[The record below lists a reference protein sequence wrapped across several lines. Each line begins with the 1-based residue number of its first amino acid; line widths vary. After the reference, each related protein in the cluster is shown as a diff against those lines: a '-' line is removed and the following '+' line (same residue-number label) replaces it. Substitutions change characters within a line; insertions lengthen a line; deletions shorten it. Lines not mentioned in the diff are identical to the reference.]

1 MPSVTPINS
10 VSVLLCVSQYSISL
24 PTQGEAAASG
34 DDSNSKK
41 RDSDSAC
48 SIDGQSCGVAE
59 SEVSSRNTRK
69 PRRLYQGLPSFW
81 ITDCSAAAI
90 GLSLAWL

>member
-1 MPSVTPINS
+1 MTPISS
-10 VSVLLCVSQYSISL
+10 VSVLLCASQYSTSL

-34 DDSNSKK
+34 DDSSSKN
-41 RDSDSAC
+41 RDCDSAC
-48 SIDGQSCGVAE
+48 SIEGQSDGVAD
-59 SEVSSRNTRK
+59 SEVSSRNTRR

>member
-1 MPSVTPINS
+1 MPPISS
-10 VSVLLCVSQYSISL
+10 VSVLLCASQYSISL
-24 PTQGEAAASG
+24 ATQGEAAASG
-34 DDSNSKK
+34 DESKSKK
-41 RDSDSAC
+41 RDCESAC
-48 SIDGQSCGVAE
+48 SIDGQSCGVADND
-59 SEVSSRNTRK
+59 VSSRNTRK